1 MNDNEVGEKSKDVIK
16 IDESD
21 ITFEKVKLFMNNIH
35 MFEIIRKK
43 IINKNY
49 KLFNENLKDLVE
61 FNNTKAIPE
70 KCKDNNNWNCA
81 INDKLLFYFTNEYG
95 LPYLNSKINEINIF
109 QNCKF
114 NYKDYVSRLNFLC
127 DYFEEKIKHNKLN
140 EKLNNIIQEQKK
152 VIVKIATQII

>member
-49 KLFNENLKDLVE
+49 KLFNENWR
-61 FNNTKAIPE
+61 I
-70 KCKDNNNWNCA
+70 W
-81 INDKLLFYFTNEYG
+81 
-95 LPYLNSKINEINIF
+95 
-109 QNCKF
+109 
-114 NYKDYVSRLNFLC
+114 
-127 DYFEEKIKHNKLN
+127 
-140 EKLNNIIQEQKK
+140 
-152 VIVKIATQII
+152 